1 MSELDPIEPL
11 LTAAPR
17 REPPITW
24 QVAGS
29 LAIHLGLLGL
39 LLWPAVR
46 TSLEALPPTPIE
58 VELVAVEEQ
67 PSSVPPPSSATES
80 ASSEAPAAEQ
90 TASGE
95 PSSTEAASSQ
105 PEPSSAEPSASEP
118 PPSAQP
124 SDAPSSAVE
133 PPPSAPSQPEPVA
146 ESSGQIAPVP
156 ILRPVVVPVGSGDQP
171 ATDTSSA
178 EGGGVAELTAE
189 TGDVAAGDTGGS
201 GEGADSPAVL
211 GELHVAQTFYLAE
224 ILNSASMANAREAL
238 KGLPHDKRVS
248 QTCNIEAIGQVG
260 NAGRGFTP
268 DAVIAEA
275 FSKATIAGTELTA
288 NGAIF
293 RSEQKWYALAF
304 DCTLNDALTEVT
316 SFSYRLGPDVTEIV
330 TTAQQPSG

>member
-1 MSELDPIEPL
+1 MSDLEPIEPL

-46 TSLEALPPTPIE
+46 TSLEALPPKPIE

-67 PSSVPPPSSATES
+67 PSSLPPPPSTSDS
-80 ASSEAPAAEQ
+80 VSSEVPASEQ
-90 TASGE
+90 AASGE
-95 PSSTEAASSQ
+95 PSSAEAASSQ
-105 PEPSSAEPSASEP
+105 AEPSAVEPSASEP
-118 PPSAQP
+118 PPSGQP
-124 SDAPSSAVE
+124 SEAPSSAVE
-133 PPPSAPSQPEPVA
+133 SPPPAQPEPAA
-146 ESSGQIAPVP
+146 ESSGQTAPVP

-171 ATDTSSA
+171 AADPSSA

-189 TGDVAAGDTGGS
+189 TGDLAEGDTSGAGDS
-201 GEGADSPAVL
+201 RDNPAVL

-224 ILNSASMANAREAL
+224 ILNSESMAKARDAL
-238 KGLPHDKRVS
+238 EGLAHDKRVS

-260 NAGRGFTP
+260 NAGRGFAP

-275 FSKATIAGTELTA
+275 FSKATIAGTQLTA

-316 SFSYRLGPDVTEIV
+316 SFSYRLGPDVTDLV
-330 TTAQQPSG
+330 TKAQQPGG